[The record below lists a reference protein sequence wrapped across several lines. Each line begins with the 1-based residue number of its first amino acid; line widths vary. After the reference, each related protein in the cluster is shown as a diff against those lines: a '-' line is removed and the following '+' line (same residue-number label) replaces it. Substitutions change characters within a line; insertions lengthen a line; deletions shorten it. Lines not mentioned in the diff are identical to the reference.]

1 MTVITISRQFGSGGD
16 QIADRLCKI
25 LGYQQFDKTLI
36 LQSAA
41 DAGIS
46 EKEVYDYSEENHKVR
61 SFLDRLF
68 SRSAVMGLGMGTTWV
83 DFGENY
89 VPPQPELL
97 NEEAMQSLVQKA
109 IRSAYHMGNMVIL
122 GRGSQILLQKEPDTL
137 HIRIEAPLE
146 DRIQNVKEWLK
157 AEKQTFQADV
167 EIRRQAQDMIL
178 ERDAASQDYIK
189 HFYQADWTNTNLY
202 HLVLNT
208 GKLGLERA
216 TQLIVDLVTEY

>member
-36 LQSAA
+36 LQAA
-41 DAGIS
+41 AEAGIS
-46 EKEVYDYSEENHKVR
+46 EQEIYDYSEENHKVR

-68 SRSAVMGLGMGTTWV
+68 SRTTVMGMGMGSTWV
-83 DFGENY
+83 DFGDNY
-89 VPPQPELL
+89 LPQPELL
-97 NEEAMQSLVQKA
+97 NEAAMQALVQKA
-109 IRSAYHMGNMVIL
+109 IRSAYQMGNMVIL
-122 GRGSQILLQKEPDTL
+122 GRGSQILLQKDPDTL

-167 EIRRQAQDMIL
+167 EIRREAQDLIF

-189 HFYQADWTNTNLY
+189 QFYQADWATPTLY
-202 HLVLNT
+202 HVVLNT
-208 GKLGLERA
+208 GKLSLERA
-216 TQLIVDLVTEY
+216 TQIIVDLVTEY